1 MKKRIICMMLLAL
14 TLCGCESNP
23 AENSGTESS
32 DSSASDC
39 EVPDRDAET
48 LPAETTTSSEVHESG
63 EDSPAASAD
72 SAFGETD
79 AESVSETQQEDAV
92 PCEFS
97 ESDQSADLPA
107 DLTGDLLPRD
117 NN

>member
-1 MKKRIICMMLLAL
+1 MKKRIICMLLLAL

-48 LPAETTTSSEVHESG
+48 LPAETETPAETAAADATLSPEMTASGAES
-63 EDSPAASAD
+63 A
-72 SAFGETD
+72 ETD
-79 AESVSETQQEDAV
+79 VPEQLTEPPQEDV
-92 PCEFS
+92 V
-97 ESDQSADLPA
+97 SDVYSDSNLP
-107 DLTGDLLPRD
+107 GDLLPRD
-117 NN
+117 DS